1 MAQTAV
7 KLLRPGSEQQIVNA
21 FRVQRALT
29 MKSAVTLGTLGLG
42 DSETLRGMLAA
53 ATIRHAGPERYYL
66 DESLLASKRQLS
78 GSTVFRVGLGIV
90 AVATAVALYRFL

>member
-7 KLLRPGSEQQIVNA
+7 KLLRAGNERQIVNA

-29 MKSAVTLGTLGLG
+29 MKSAVTLGKLGLG
-42 DSETLRGMLAA
+42 ESETLRGMLAA
-53 ATIRHAGPERYYL
+53 AIIRRAGPERYYL

-78 GSTVFRVGLGIV
+78 GSTVFRVALGIV